1 MSWLHFSNHHH
12 QQSIPDNDCLDL
24 DQRWWKQQFWRQ
36 LWWWQIMMIRMAIT
50 MIIIRFDRSLAP
62 CLEALKQQA
71 QTYRG
76 LPNSSKSKKW
86 FDEKKGKNEENF
98 ANIYQSVINNINRLY
113 TRIGFLLHLLRLLR
127 FYWNIAK
134 SESQVTP
141 FTPFLFKY
149 SNKWKSGYSVYSV
162 LIQI

>member
-1 MSWLHFSNHHH
+1 MSWLHFSTHRH

-86 FDEKKGKNEENF
+86 SDEKKGNDKENF
-98 ANIYQSVINNINRLY
+98 VNIYQSVINNINNGHFEVSQYKHQINIFPLVM
-113 TRIGFLLHLLRLLR
+113 ICLHV
-127 FYWNIAK
+127 
-134 SESQVTP
+134 S
-141 FTPFLFKY
+141 
-149 SNKWKSGYSVYSV
+149 
-162 LIQI
+162 

>member
-1 MSWLHFSNHHH
+1 MLGYGKQSSYILSW
-12 QQSIPDNDCLDL
+12 
-24 DQRWWKQQFWRQ
+24 
-36 LWWWQIMMIRMAIT
+36 
-50 MIIIRFDRSLAP
+50 
-62 CLEALKQQA
+62 
-71 QTYRG
+71 
-76 LPNSSKSKKW
+76 
-86 FDEKKGKNEENF
+86 
-98 ANIYQSVINNINRLY
+98 LY

-149 SNKWKSGYSVYSV
+149 SKKWKSGYSVYSV